1 MPKQLK
7 IIDDF
12 SGGENSFGGS
22 RKIEDNELVKLQ
34 NLSVGANGIIKSGSI
49 GTVLNRAAG
58 NGIENGLD
66 PYPSFYASNIKPGH
80 NVFSFSSDRHYN
92 GTQNEGTEISGEDW
106 VAIADHQGSNKV
118 HIFGRYNGQ
127 TRTISSIT
135 AASDAAIT
143 TSANHNLAAGDK
155 VRITGMSGTMGT
167 LLNNTIHSVKAITDA
182 DTFTIEEDSSGKST
196 TIGSGGRVKG
206 GYPGWIDTLD
216 EPQPSTA
223 VKSIIDFSFVD
234 GVLRMSNSNY
244 SISSQ
249 ANKWWGYID
258 RSLFTETSYSD
269 KVPAEWYALNA
280 ECSRPN
286 PSTFKLA
293 ETLGL
298 VASNTYSFNPALTGA
313 GNASTTDTDFETE
326 VAMDAGGL
334 SNAPTITSLTVQVD
348 ITDESGLAGV
358 YNNVLVEVGES
369 VDTGS
374 TFDGSNYQAWT
385 LSGRG
390 SSTRTLSWTGSWAIA
405 NGSADG
411 ILSKLTVVA
420 ADVDDAMTFSIINIT
435 VNETSGS
442 WSDHTGLGG
451 NNIHVGFNEA
461 TLTGSTGWGGNWEVG
476 VSLLYDSPRKQQSL
490 ITTCTNESTGGVGHV
505 VLTEGKAPN
514 IPIFV
519 KYDNDSGT
527 SSLNWNKRV
536 TGCKVY
542 MRELQSPKS
551 SDKSEWFPQAECDFL
566 EGTITAFESGVTEPA
581 EYNEAHSQHVFYLA
595 KENFIRPHKRS
606 TFEIESGIPEDETVT
621 SPRYKTSV
629 VANRRLYVANLM
641 ALYPDGSEEVL
652 GDSMIKS
659 VVDNYDVLPLKNS
672 IDAAIKDGDEI
683 VRLMEYGDR
692 ILQFKKRTLYIINIA
707 QDREYLEASYKQ
719 KGLPVKSAAVDT
731 DYGVAWVN
739 QHGCY
744 LYNGK
749 TIIDLML
756 DRQGKRKID
765 PEAWK
770 AVIGTAVD
778 KPVNV
783 GYSAAGKVLVVDV
796 NAESEDLNAYIYDFK
811 TGAWSFNPSSMTS
824 DASNKGRSNFVERWD
839 GELMY
844 SNYGDFYLWRDEMH
858 KGSLAD
864 FTTKDFV
871 LGAPNKQVK
880 LYNVYITYKST
891 EAIADAVQKLRYAVN
906 GTGNFINFAACA
918 IDGAAVSALPTTFT
932 TVKLG
937 GTNVLTDGTTTAA
950 HANTTIGIDT
960 GGGRELEIG
969 DFISISNDNDE
980 YMKVVENQSAIKLKV
995 VRAHPIGGVIDAT
1008 SNNASIT
1015 ALKWKQARF
1024 SITSTVDSETRNGV
1038 VCDSVQVR
1046 FRPAVATGLMIQSI
1060 VFEYRP
1066 LFKETT

>member
-49 GTVLNRAAG
+49 GTVLNRSGG

-66 PYPSFYASNIKPGH
+66 PYPSHYASNIKPGH

-135 AASDAAIT
+135 AAADAVIT
-143 TSANHNLAAGDK
+143 VSADHNLIVGDTVRFAGIGGD
-155 VRITGMSGTMGT
+155 MGT
-167 LLNNTIHSVKAITDA
+167 LLNNTIHSVKTRTSGTAFAI
-182 DTFTIEEDSSGKST
+182 EQSSSGVST
-196 TIGSGGRVKG
+196 TIGSDGRVKG
-206 GYPGWIDTLD
+206 GYPGWIDAGD

-234 GVLRMSNSNY
+234 GVLRTSNSNY
-244 SISSQ
+244 STASQ

-258 RSLFTETSYSD
+258 RSLFTETSQSD

-280 ECSRPN
+280 ECSKPN

-298 VASNTYSFNPALTGA
+298 IPSSSYSYSPALSCSG
-313 GNASTTDTDFETE
+313 STLTDTDFETE
-326 VAMDAGGL
+326 AAMDAGGL
-334 SNAPTITSLTVQVD
+334 SNTPTITSFTVQVD

-374 TFDGSNYQAWT
+374 SFDGSNYQAWT

-390 SSTRTLSWTGSWAIA
+390 SSTRTLSWTGSLTIA
-405 NGSADG
+405 NGTADG
-411 ILSKLTVVA
+411 ILSKLTIVD
-420 ADVDDAMTFSIINIT
+420 ADVDDSITISITNIT
-435 VNETSGS
+435 LNETTAS

-451 NNIHVGFNEA
+451 NNIHVGFNED
-461 TLTGSTGWGGNWEVG
+461 TLTGSTGWGSNWEVG
-476 VSLLYDSPRKQQSL
+476 VSLLYDSPRKQESL
-490 ITTCTNESTGGVGHV
+490 ITKCTNEATGGVGHV

-519 KYDNDSGT
+519 KYDNDSVT

-542 MRELQSPKS
+542 MRELQSAKS

-566 EGTITAFESGVTEPA
+566 EGTITAFESGVIEPA
-581 EYNEAHSQHVFYLA
+581 EYNAANSQHIFYLA

-606 TFEIESGIPEDETVT
+606 TFGIESGIPEDETVT

-629 VANRRLYVANLM
+629 VANRRLYVGNLM
-641 ALYPDGSEEVL
+641 AAYPDGSEEVL

-659 VVDNYDVLPLKNS
+659 VVDNYDVLPLGNS

-719 KGLPVKSAAVDT
+719 KGLPVKSAAVNT

-778 KPVNV
+778 TPVSV
-783 GYSAAGKVLVVDV
+783 GYSATGKVLVI
-796 NAESEDLNAYIYDFK
+796 DLDASSAALNTYVYDFK
-811 TGAWSFNPSSMTS
+811 TGAWSFNPGSMTS
-824 DASNKGRSNFVERWD
+824 AATAKGRSNFVERWD

-864 FTTKDFV
+864 FTTKDFI
-871 LGAPNKQVK
+871 LGAPNKKVK

-891 EAIADAVQKLRYAVN
+891 ESIASAVQKLRYAVN
-906 GTGNFINFAACA
+906 GTGNFINFAACS

-932 TVKLG
+932 ALKLG
-937 GTNVLTDGTTTAA
+937 GTAVLTNGTTTAA
-950 HANTTIGIDT
+950 HANTIITIDT
-960 GGGRELEIG
+960 GGGSELEVG
-969 DFISISNDNDE
+969 DFISIAGDNDE
-980 YMKVVENQSAIKLKV
+980 YMKVAENQSVTTLKV

-1008 SNNASIT
+1008 SNDAAIT